1 MKAVLTALRRHG
13 PTVFGLLL
21 LAGAVYVVQREF
33 RHLSLAEIRRALGNM
48 PSHALWVA
56 AGWTLLAYGVLTIY
70 DRLGSVYA
78 GKPVSYLRTSLA
90 SFCAYTLAHN
100 LGFAAVS
107 GAAVRY
113 RFYAAWG
120 LTPGEIAKVIAFTSL
135 TFGLGGMALGGLVLI
150 LEPEVVPW
158 IGAHTPHWTMQL
170 IGVAL
175 LGVVAS
181 YLLLSRFLPHFH
193 AFGHRIDLPGFR
205 MACAQ
210 TALAA
215 VDVAVTAM
223 IFYALLPPA
232 EGLSFVRFIG
242 LYLAAYTAGLAA
254 NVPGGLGVFDTAI
267 LVGLQPYIAAPEVIS
282 ALLLFRFYY
291 YIIPLFLAGA
301 LFAGF
306 ELNQRRHLLSRIG
319 PETRVADSLEGPVLA
334 GLSGIAGAALLF
346 IGALPARG
354 SRLAL
359 WAGEW
364 AALASH
370 FAASLIGSLLLVA
383 AYGMLRRLRI
393 AWASGI
399 VLLLLGGVVALLR
412 GEPWFISG
420 GFIALSGLLACIRTA
435 FYRDARVTGE
445 PLSAAT
451 LLPLVVTLGAALT
464 LARIAWREPVAEEPW
479 WAVPFLAE
487 TPHTLRFA
495 VGLCGVLL
503 LVAALRLLRPAR
515 LRPAEYDMV
524 ARSRLSAL
532 GGRVP
537 ARADGAL
544 FTDGGAN
551 AGLAFL
557 KLEDVWVGLGDP
569 AGDKAGQLAV
579 LWRFRDLCER
589 NGVGHAFYRVG
600 PSLLRLY
607 EDTGLA
613 SHPLGD
619 GTYLALP
626 AGADP
631 EALLERLADPR
642 LPAPAEAETPREG

>member
-1 MKAVLTALRRHG
+1 MSPVLGALKRHG

-21 LAGAVYVVQREF
+21 LVGALYVVQREF
-33 RHLSLAEIRRALGNM
+33 RHLSLADVRLAIEAV
-48 PSHALWVA
+48 PAHTLWVA
-56 AGWTLLAYGVLTIY
+56 AGWTLLAYAVLTIY

-120 LTPGEIAKVIAFTSL
+120 LTPGEVAKVIAFTSL
-135 TFGLGGMALGGLVLI
+135 TFGLGGMALGGAILI
-150 LEPEVVPW
+150 HDPDIIPGAAGHVP
-158 IGAHTPHWTMQL
+158 AWTLQL
-170 IGVAL
+170 IGAGML
-175 LGVVAS
+175 CIVAS
-181 YLLLSRFLPHFH
+181 YLLLARFVPHFT

-205 MACAQ
+205 MALAQ

-232 EGLSFVRFIG
+232 EGLTFPRFVG

-267 LVGLQPYIAAPEVIS
+267 LVGLQPYIPAPQVIS

-291 YIIPLFLAGA
+291 YIVPLFLAGA

-306 ELNQRRHLLSRIG
+306 EINQRRHLLGRLG
-319 PETRVADSLEGPVLA
+319 PETRVTDALEGPAMAGLA
-334 GLSGIAGAALLF
+334 GLAGVALIF

-354 SRLAL
+354 ARLAQ

-370 FAASLIGSLLLVA
+370 FAASVIGTLLLVA

-393 AWASGI
+393 AWVSGI
-399 VLLLLGGVVALLR
+399 VLLMLGCITALLR

-420 GFIALSGLLACIRTA
+420 AFLALAGLVACMRTA
-435 FYRDARVTGE
+435 FYRDARLTGE
-445 PLSAAT
+445 PLSIAT
-451 LLPLVVTLGAALT
+451 LVPLAASAVAALA
-464 LARIAWREPVAEEPW
+464 LARIGWRQNVADEAWW
-479 WAVPFLAE
+479 SVPFSERA
-487 TPHTLRFA
+487 PDTLRFA

-515 LRPAEYDMV
+515 IRASDFDQA
-524 ARSRLSAL
+524 ARTRLAVL

-537 ARADGAL
+537 AAADAAL
-544 FTDGGAN
+544 FAEGGRG
-551 AGLAFL
+551 AGFAFL
-557 KLEDVWVGLGDP
+557 KLDNLWVGLGDP
-569 AGDKAGQLAV
+569 AGDEGARIAAM
-579 LWRFRDLCER
+579 WRFRDLCER
-589 NGVGHAFYRVG
+589 NGVGHAFWQVG
-600 PSLLRLY
+600 PGLLRAY

-613 SHPLGD
+613 TVPLED
-619 GTYLALP
+619 GTFLVCP
-626 AGADP
+626 AGWD
-631 EALLERLADPR
+631 
-642 LPAPAEAETPREG
+642 AEAILEAMKAKA